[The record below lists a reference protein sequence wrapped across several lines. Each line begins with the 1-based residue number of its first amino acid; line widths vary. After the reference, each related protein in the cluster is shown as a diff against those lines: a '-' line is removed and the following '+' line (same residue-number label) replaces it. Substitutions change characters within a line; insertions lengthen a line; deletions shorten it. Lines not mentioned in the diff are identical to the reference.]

1 MAKPK
6 AAPVVDLSALLA
18 GESEAVAVV
27 EAAIAA
33 KGLDSYADWQR
44 ALTLPVGAPDVQSLR
59 RLGVHS
65 GFEVK
70 E

>member
-27 EAAIAA
+27 EVALAA

-59 RLGVHS
+59 RLGVHC